1 MNFKTRADKVSA
13 AVSLTLG
20 SFLIIFPF
28 IISMVLFLSR
38 NKLSDENVQKRIG
51 TLYIELEY
59 DSKYALTYYPLFLA
73 RRVLYIFLIFEM
85 ADKRAIAVMINMLV
99 CIIFTAYVILIRPFK
114 N

>member
-1 MNFKTRADKVSA
+1 
-13 AVSLTLG
+13 
-20 SFLIIFPF
+20 
-28 IISMVLFLSR
+28 MVLFLSR

-85 ADKRAIAVMINMLV
+85 GNKRAIAVMINMQV
-99 CIIFTAYVILIRPFK
+99 CILFTAYVLLIRPFK